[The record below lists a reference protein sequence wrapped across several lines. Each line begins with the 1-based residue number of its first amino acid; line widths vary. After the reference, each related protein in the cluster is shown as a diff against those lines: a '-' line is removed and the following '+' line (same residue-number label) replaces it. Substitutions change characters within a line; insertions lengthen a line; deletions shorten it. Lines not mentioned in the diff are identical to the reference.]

1 MRRTPEQILRSMDE
15 IARDITV
22 SGLLGQARR
31 LRRFRT
37 EMTHFVNSE
46 NKTREKTRD
55 PFVAVTASLA
65 AAISLLERTPGA
77 ARAAPSNMMF
87 DHMLADYRRSL
98 EAARKALQAQSMPRP
113 IVGKLCA
120 RALARRPHAGA

>member
-1 MRRTPEQILRSMDE
+1 MDE

-87 DHMLADYRRSL
+87 DQMLADYRRSL
-98 EAARKALQAQSMPRP
+98 EAARKALRAQSMPRP
-113 IVGKLCA
+113 VAGKLRA
-120 RALARRPHAGA
+120 RALARGPHAGA